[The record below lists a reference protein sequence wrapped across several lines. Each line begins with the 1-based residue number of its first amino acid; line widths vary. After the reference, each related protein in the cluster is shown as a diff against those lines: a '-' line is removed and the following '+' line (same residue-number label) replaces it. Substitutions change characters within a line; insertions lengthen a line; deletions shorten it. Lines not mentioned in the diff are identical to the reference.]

1 MSEQLTLSLRIKT
14 SDLDKQIR
22 ELEKRLMPKGFG
34 NGHAN
39 GMGEQ
44 QLTQSK
50 KLNAFTEKIQ
60 GSSMKQGKV
69 NDVMVK
75 RMGSMTSSLLKLG
88 GISLG
93 IGAMIGLM
101 TKSSGILQSTFKLF
115 GHSMLL
121 FFKPIADIMGIF
133 LRPMAIRMVE
143 MSIAWLR
150 IAEPWYE
157 SVKGAGQDFANFFTD
172 PKSALADLGINVK
185 NLKDMKF
192 PEILL
197 GPFSLDRDIVFGD
210 MQESVN
216 KFNKG
221 TEELVIG
228 LINLFSALPSSEVFF
243 SPVTTFFTDLKD
255 KISTTVQPAWNAF
268 TSFMT
273 KLYNVLVGTTIIN
286 AISEGFQAFSNLM
299 DQVRRDISST
309 VQTAWFFFKSFFKN
323 IYDVLSATVLPA
335 WNYFVDTF
343 VRIKDSILDVL
354 NDPVGAIKNTFATIA
369 STVNDLLAEPIASI
383 KKTFG
388 DIASTVDNIFSKVQ
402 GLVNKI
408 PFIGGGIPF
417 NPSGGGIGIPGI
429 QRLSVA
435 GGGSGGPGIQYLG
448 GGFGGGGGISGF
460 KGGYHGG
467 GVRLRNPVTNE
478 ELDADYRRRGEAHEK
493 MLSAGETKE
502 ETWMRKIQARIAMWN
517 KLIRNISPRSSPKNR
532 ERLIDLYTGKRTK
545 VEEELA
551 GGYPLTSM
559 AAGGII
565 NEPIFG
571 QGLNTG
577 TNYMMG
583 EKGPE
588 MVTPLKKAGNT
599 INISVNISGNNISS
613 NMDLDQLGNQ
623 LNAKIMNQLTAI
635 GVI

>member
-34 NGHAN
+34 GSGNGHPN

-221 TEELVIG
+221 TEELAIG

-243 SPVTTFFTDLKD
+243 SPVTNFFTDLKD
-255 KISTTVQPAWNAF
+255 KITTTVQPAWNAF

-286 AISEGFQAFSNLM
+286 AISEGFQAFSNMM
-299 DQVRRDISST
+299 DQVRRDLSST
-309 VQTAWFFFKSFFKN
+309 VQVSWFFFKSFFQN

-335 WNYFVDTF
+335 WNFFVNAF
-343 VRIKDSILDVL
+343 VRIKDSVL
-354 NDPVGAIKNTFATIA
+354 NLVEGPVAAIKNTF
-369 STVNDLLAEPIASI
+369 
-383 KKTFG
+383 
-388 DIASTVDNIFSKVQ
+388 DNIVTTVGKVLSKVQ
-402 GLVNKI
+402 GLINKI

-417 NPSGGGIGIPGI
+417 SPSAGGIGIPGI

-435 GGGSGGPGIQYLG
+435 GGGGGLPGIQYLG
-448 GGFGGGGGISGF
+448 AGGFGRGGGISGF

-467 GVRLRNPVTNE
+467 GVMMGESDAERKARKKFDSPESQANWEKGIRDQIKRLEEMRDSATNPEIRALRQKDITAQWNS
-478 ELDADYRRRGEAHEK
+478 LY
-493 MLSAGETKE
+493 AGFPDWKYF
-502 ETWMRKIQARIAMWN
+502 KQINDGANPGPIQFAN
-517 KLIRNISPRSSPKNR
+517 
-532 ERLIDLYTGKRTK
+532 
-545 VEEELA
+545 
-551 GGYPLTSM
+551 
-559 AAGGII
+559 GGII

-571 QGLNTG
+571 KGMNTG
-577 TNYMMG
+577 MNYMMG

-588 MVTPLKKAGNT
+588 AVTPLKKAGGNT
-599 INISVNISGNNISS
+599 INISVNISGNNISN

>member
-34 NGHAN
+34 GSGNGHAN

-50 KLNAFTEKIQ
+50 KLNSFTEKIQ

-93 IGAMIGLM
+93 IGAVVGLL

-157 SVKGAGQDFANFFTD
+157 SVKGAGQDFANFFAD

-221 TEELVIG
+221 TEELAVG

-243 SPVTTFFTDLKD
+243 SPVTNFFTDLKD
-255 KISTTVQPAWNAF
+255 KITTTVQPAWNAF

-286 AISEGFQAFSNLM
+286 AISEGFQAFSNMM
-299 DQVRRDISST
+299 DQVKRDLSST
-309 VQTAWFFFKSFFKN
+309 VQVSWFFFKSFFKN
-323 IYDVLSATVLPA
+323 IYDVLSTTVLPA
-335 WNYFVDTF
+335 WNFFVNAF
-343 VRIKDSILDVL
+343 VRIKDSVL
-354 NDPVGAIKNTFATIA
+354 NLVEGPVAAIKNTF
-369 STVNDLLAEPIASI
+369 
-383 KKTFG
+383 
-388 DIASTVDNIFSKVQ
+388 DNIVTTVGKVLSKVQ
-402 GLVNKI
+402 GLINKI
-408 PFIGGGIPF
+408 PFIGSGFG
-417 NPSGGGIGIPGI
+417 GGGIGIPGI

-435 GGGSGGPGIQYLG
+435 GGGGGGPGIQYLG
-448 GGFGGGGGISGF
+448 GGGGGLNPRSIGGF

-467 GVRLRNPVTNE
+467 GVQLSKQLSIE
-478 ELDADYRRRGEAHEK
+478 DLGADLGRRQKAHEK

-502 ETWMRKIQARIAMWN
+502 ETWMRHIQERIAMWN
-517 KLIRNISPRSSPKNR
+517 KLLRNISPRSSSKNKR
-532 ERLIDLYTGKRTK
+532 RLIDVYTRGRIK

-551 GGYPLTSM
+551 QGYPGTSM
-559 AAGGII
+559 ANGGII

-571 QGLNTG
+571 KGMNTG
-577 TNYMMG
+577 MNYMMG

-599 INISVNISGNNISS
+599 INISVNISGNNISN
-613 NMDLDQLGNQ
+613 NMDLEQIGSQ